1 MAVSEHKD
9 VVADLRARIDSL
21 RSIFDVPARQA
32 RISELEALSAE
43 PGFWDDQVKA
53 QKFNKER
60 STIER
65 MLNEFGRHEK
75 AVEEAEVLLE
85 LALEEGDDSVED
97 ELKEMLEQARSGL
110 SKLELRRMMSGR
122 HDGSNAI
129 VEVHSGAGGT
139 DAQDWAEMLLRM
151 YTRWCERAGFEVD
164 QADVQPGDEAGIKG
178 ATFFCRGEYAYGWL
192 RAENGVHRLVRIS
205 PFDANARR
213 QTSFAAVFVF
223 PELDD
228 EVEVD
233 VDWEKD
239 VREDTLRASG
249 AGGQHVNKTESAI
262 RLTHL
267 PTGIVVNCQS
277 ERSQHKNR
285 ATARKILSSRLF
297 DYYEAQRT
305 EERAKLAG
313 DKLKIEWG
321 NQIRSY
327 VMHPYRMVKDHRTGT
342 ETSQVDGVL
351 DGQLDDLMESYLLG
365 TSDKPV
371 EDEDE

>member
-1 MAVSEHKD
+1 ME
-9 VVADLRARIDSL
+9 LG
-21 RSIFDVPARQA
+21 
-32 RISELEALSAE
+32 LEA
-43 PGFWDDQVKA
+43 
-53 QKFNKER
+53 
-60 STIER
+60 
-65 MLNEFGRHEK
+65 
-75 AVEEAEVLLE
+75 
-85 LALEEGDDSVED
+85 GDDSVED
-97 ELKEMLEQARSGL
+97 ELKGLLTGANTGL
-110 SKLELRRMMSGR
+110 SKLELRRMMSGP
-122 HDGSNAI
+122 HDGANAI

-151 YTRWCERAGFEVD
+151 YTRWCERAGFDVEE
-164 QADVQPGDEAGIKG
+164 ADVQPGEEAGIKG

-213 QTSFAAVFVF
+213 QTAFAAVHVF

-233 VDWEKD
+233 IDWEKD

-285 ATARKILSSRLF
+285 ATARKIMTARLF
-297 DYYEAQRT
+297 DYLEAQRD
-305 EERAKLAG
+305 EERSKLAG

-327 VMHPYRMVKDHRTGT
+327 VLQPYRMVKDHRTGT

-351 DGQLDDLMESYLLG
+351 DGDLDPFMESFLLG
-365 TSDKPV
+365 TTDPNANEST
-371 EDEDE
+371 